1 MTLLNLT
8 SRLLPP
14 LSQQPCSLL
23 LTDLAHILCTEPPT
37 TKTAALQFVS
47 QATERQTDR
56 RTIRQPAAATEGDEA
71 EGVSHDPADSPRG
84 NCSQLPRNNNNINKS
99 SRNLRYLCC
108 EYTINIVAPS
118 GIDLAHSIGRTDSSH
133 SLCPCQWRW
142 QCQCATP
149 PGHISTHSD
158 VRHLSPLRQH
168 QLMPMLVASNARRVF
183 SAHSHSHSEC
193 IRFEI
198 IFN

>member
-14 LSQQPCSLL
+14 LPHSSSLL

-56 RTIRQPAAATEGDEA
+56 QTIRQPAARGEEA

-84 NCSQLPRNNNNINKS
+84 NCSQLPRNNSNNNKS

-118 GIDLAHSIGRTDSSH
+118 GIDLAHSIGR
-133 SLCPCQWRW
+133 
-142 QCQCATP
+142 
-149 PGHISTHSD
+149 SD
-158 VRHLSPLRQH
+158 RQRDR
-168 QLMPMLVASNARRVF
+168 QLAQPVAVAVSVCH
-183 SAHSHSHSEC
+183 AHWPYIYS
-193 IRFEI
+193 
-198 IFN
+198 

>member
-1 MTLLNLT
+1 MLAVFQNGLN
-8 SRLLPP
+8 SFYDSIEFDQPP
-14 LSQQPCSLL
+14 LASYSLPHPSSLL

-56 RTIRQPAAATEGDEA
+56 QTIRQPAAVAATEGDEA

-84 NCSQLPRNNNNINKS
+84 NCSQLPRNNNNNNINKS

-133 SLCPCQWRW
+133 SLCQ
-142 QCQCATP
+142 
-149 PGHISTHSD
+149 
-158 VRHLSPLRQH
+158 
-168 QLMPMLVASNARRVF
+168 
-183 SAHSHSHSEC
+183 
-193 IRFEI
+193 
-198 IFN
+198 

>member
-14 LSQQPCSLL
+14 LPHSSSLL

-47 QATERQTDR
+47 QATERQTDG
-56 RTIRQPAAATEGDEA
+56 QPAAAATGGEEA
-71 EGVSHDPADSPRG
+71 TGVSNDPADSPRG
-84 NCSQLPRNNNNINKS
+84 NCSQLPRNNNNNNKS

-118 GIDLAHSIGRTDSSH
+118 GIDLAHSIGRTDSGTDSSH
-133 SLCPCQWRW
+133 SLCLRQW
-142 QCQCATP
+142 QCQRATP
-149 PGHISTHSD
+149 TGHISTHSD

>member
-8 SRLLPP
+8 SRLLLP

-56 RTIRQPAAATEGDEA
+56 RTIRQPAAVAATEGDEA

-84 NCSQLPRNNNNINKS
+84 NCSQLPRNNNNNNINKS

-118 GIDLAHSIGRTDSSH
+118 GIDLAHSIGLSDRQLAQPVPVAVSVCHAPWPYIH
-133 SLCPCQWRW
+133 S
-142 QCQCATP
+142 
-149 PGHISTHSD
+149 
-158 VRHLSPLRQH
+158 
-168 QLMPMLVASNARRVF
+168 
-183 SAHSHSHSEC
+183 
-193 IRFEI
+193 
-198 IFN
+198 

>member
-14 LSQQPCSLL
+14 LPHSSSLL

-56 RTIRQPAAATEGDEA
+56 QPAAAATGGDEA

-84 NCSQLPRNNNNINKS
+84 NCSQLPRNNSNNNKS

-118 GIDLAHSIGRTDSSH
+118 GIDLAHSIGRTDSGTDSSH
-133 SLCPCQWRW
+133 SLWQW

-149 PGHISTHSD
+149 TGHISTHSD

-183 SAHSHSHSEC
+183 STHSHSHSEC